1 MICSFKKLQICPF
14 YGLLKKVI
22 LTSSPKHGDGAHPIT
37 ESSAATIQPLP
48 LQPIDLMF
56 QPDKSEIGFGYMLA
70 SFDVVYWPHIYTV
83 PGHSEMAR
91 LNWPPATIFLIPL
104 RGPSKNFISLGTCSS
119 PVCECP
125 RRPYPPNP
133 HENARFFSSVNIY
146 NETSICLS

>member
-1 MICSFKKLQICPF
+1 MICSFKKLQIGPF

-70 SFDVVYWPHIYTV
+70 SFDVVY
-83 PGHSEMAR
+83 
-91 LNWPPATIFLIPL
+91 
-104 RGPSKNFISLGTCSS
+104 
-119 PVCECP
+119 
-125 RRPYPPNP
+125 
-133 HENARFFSSVNIY
+133 
-146 NETSICLS
+146 